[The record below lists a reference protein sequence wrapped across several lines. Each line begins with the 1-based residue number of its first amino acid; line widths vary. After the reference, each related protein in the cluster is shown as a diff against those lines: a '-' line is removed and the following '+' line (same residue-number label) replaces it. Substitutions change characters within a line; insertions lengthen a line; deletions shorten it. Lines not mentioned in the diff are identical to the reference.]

1 LLPLQNTAAAIAA
14 LDVIATSTIN
24 AKRFNLVPPIYS
36 PTPGI
41 HIEGGRHLVVEQSS
55 AKPFVANNCD
65 LNEQTRMLVIT
76 GPNMG
81 GKSTYMRQ
89 TALIALLA
97 YTGSW
102 LPADEVVIGPLD
114 RIFTR
119 IGASDD
125 LASGR
130 STFMVEMT
138 ETATILRNATPES
151 LVILDEIGRGTS
163 TFDGLSL
170 AWACA
175 EELAGKI
182 KAFTLFA
189 THYFEL
195 TNLSEELENVK
206 NVHLTAVESKD
217 TITFLYE
224 VQTGP
229 ASQSYGLQ
237 VASLAGVPQPVIAM
251 AKNKLRQLETD
262 LVKHH
267 EGRQLSIF
275 DPAGKDT
282 AKAGGLAEKMES
294 ELSLM
299 EPDRMTAREAL
310 DLIYRW
316 KESLEQ
322 EKEGK

>member
-1 LLPLQNTAAAIAA
+1 
-14 LDVIATSTIN
+14 
-24 AKRFNLVPPIYS
+24 
-36 PTPGI
+36 
-41 HIEGGRHLVVEQSS
+41 VEQSS
-55 AKPFVANNCD
+55 VKPFVPNGCELD
-65 LNEQTRMLVIT
+65 ESTRMLVIT

-89 TALIALLA
+89 TALITLLA

-102 LPADEVVIGPLD
+102 VPADKVTIGPVD

-138 ETATILRNATPES
+138 ETATILRNSTSES

-182 KAFTLFA
+182 MAFTLFA

-195 TNLSEELENVK
+195 TSLSDELETVK
-206 NVHLTAVESKD
+206 NVHLTAVESND
-217 TITFLYE
+217 NITFLYQ
-224 VQTGP
+224 VQDGP
-229 ASQSYGLQ
+229 ANQSYGLQ

-251 AKNKLRQLETD
+251 AKNKLRELETE

-267 EGRQLSIF
+267 EGLQLSIF
-275 DPAGKDT
+275 DSAAGTDNEKDIRVT
-282 AKAGGLAEKMES
+282 FYGLRK
-294 ELSLM
+294 
-299 EPDRMTAREAL
+299 T
-310 DLIYRW
+310 
-316 KESLEQ
+316 
-322 EKEGK
+322 

>member
-1 LLPLQNTAAAIAA
+1 
-14 LDVIATSTIN
+14 
-24 AKRFNLVPPIYS
+24 
-36 PTPGI
+36 
-41 HIEGGRHLVVEQSS
+41 
-55 AKPFVANNCD
+55 
-65 LNEQTRMLVIT
+65 MLVIT

-89 TALIALLA
+89 IALIALLA
-97 YTGSW
+97 YTGLY
-102 LPADEVVIGPLD
+102 LPADKVEIGPID

-138 ETATILRNATPES
+138 ETATILRNSTPES

-175 EELAGKI
+175 EVLAGRI
-182 KAFTLFA
+182 RAFTLFA

-195 TNLSEELENVK
+195 TSLSDELDTVK

-224 VQTGP
+224 VQDGP

-237 VASLAGVPQPVIAM
+237 VASLAGVPQPVIAL
-251 AKNKLRQLETD
+251 AKTKLLQLEKE
-262 LVKHH
+262 LVKQN
-267 EGRQLSIF
+267 ESQQLSIF
-275 DPAGKDT
+275 DTIDN
-282 AKAGGLAEKMES
+282 S
-294 ELSLM
+294 EVNQSYGLM
-299 EPDRMTAREAL
+299 EEIAALDPDRMSAREAL

-316 KESLEQ
+316 Q
-322 EKEGK
+322 ERIEEENNNGEN

>member
-1 LLPLQNTAAAIAA
+1 
-14 LDVIATSTIN
+14 
-24 AKRFNLVPPIYS
+24 
-36 PTPGI
+36 
-41 HIEGGRHLVVEQSS
+41 
-55 AKPFVANNCD
+55 
-65 LNEQTRMLVIT
+65 
-76 GPNMG
+76 MG

-89 TALIALLA
+89 TALITLLA
-97 YTGSW
+97 YTGSY
-102 LPADEVVIGPLD
+102 LPADKVEIGPID

-138 ETATILRNATPES
+138 ETATILRNATAES

-182 KAFTLFA
+182 RAFTLFA

-195 TNLSEELENVK
+195 TSLSDELETVK

-224 VQTGP
+224 VQDGP
-229 ASQSYGLQ
+229 ANQSYGLQ
-237 VASLAGVPQPVIAM
+237 VASLAGVPQAVIAM
-251 AKNKLRQLETD
+251 AKNKLLELEKELLKHTD
-262 LVKHH
+262 GH
-267 EGRQLSIF
+267 QLSMF
-275 DPAGKDT
+275 DATDENEKSDSY
-282 AKAGGLAEKMES
+282 AEEIAA
-294 ELSLM
+294 LD
-299 EPDRMTAREAL
+299 PDRMSAREAL

-316 KESLEQ
+316 KE
-322 EKEGK
+322 KTRD